1 MKSARNVKPAMLAL
15 MSALCAA
22 PVAHGAMYKWT
33 DADSGTATY
42 SNQAPSEPDKVRD
55 LTKLEGI
62 GSTSSTAAGGV
73 LRGEIEKDSTI
84 NTLSRNEPSRPKNHE
99 PVPSVGEAP
108 SIAREPGSRQPGNAP
123 VSSDQPST
131 RAPAKFTDRFRPDP
145 VPAREDSMSV
155 RRETENPPQ
164 PPARGATE
172 AVRDPC
178 LRSSDP
184 RCYERNKASY
194 HPYYGYAPSVMQ
206 VGPAPTGATAVV
218 PASGVVSGHV
228 AREALPRRADPAP
241 TISSGL
247 R

>member
-1 MKSARNVKPAMLAL
+1 MKNARNVKPAMLAL

-62 GSTSSTAAGGV
+62 GSTSSTAAGEA
-73 LRGEIEKDSTI
+73 LRSDIEKGSTV
-84 NTLSRNEPSRPKNHE
+84 NTLSSNETSRLKNHE
-99 PVPSVGEAP
+99 PAPSVGEAP
-108 SIAREPGSRQPGNAP
+108 SMAREPGIKQPGNAP
-123 VSSDQPST
+123 VRPEQSST

-164 PPARGATE
+164 PLARGATE

-194 HPYYGYAPSVMQ
+194 HPYFGYAPSVLQ
-206 VGPAPTGATAVV
+206 GGPAPTGATAVA
-218 PASGVVSGHV
+218 PAGGVVSGHV
-228 AREALPRRADPAP
+228 AREAPPRRADPMP
-241 TISSGL
+241 TISSSL